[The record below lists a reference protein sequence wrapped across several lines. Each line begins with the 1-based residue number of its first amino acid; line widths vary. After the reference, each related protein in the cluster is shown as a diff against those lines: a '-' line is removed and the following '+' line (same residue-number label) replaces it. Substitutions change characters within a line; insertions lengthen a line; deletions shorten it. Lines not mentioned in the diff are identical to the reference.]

1 MKSLIL
7 IEALRVSGSVVSSS
21 VADWYAKT
29 GISGLIVLS
38 VLGIPLIILMLAAL
52 FVKPRRWSITKIFFI
67 LLFLLYG
74 GFVGGMYVLGAILQ
88 LIM

>member
-7 IEALRVSGSVVSSS
+7 LEALRYTGVAVSTT

-29 GISGLIVLS
+29 GVTGLIVLAMM
-38 VLGIPLIILMLAAL
+38 VVPLSILMIAVL
-52 FVKPRRWSITKIFFI
+52 FVKPRRWNVTKLFFM

-74 GFVGGMYVLGAILQ
+74 AFVGGTFVLGFVFQ

>member
-1 MKSLIL
+1 LKSLIL
-7 IEALRVSGSVVSSS
+7 LEALRYTGMAVNTS

-29 GISGLIVLS
+29 GVTG
-38 VLGIPLIILMLAAL
+38 
-52 FVKPRRWSITKIFFI
+52 RRWHVTKIFFM

-74 GFVGGMYVLGAILQ
+74 GFVGGMYVLGLVLH